1 MAFGDKICA
10 IDIGTCRMRGLVASV
25 NREQNSWRVSG
36 LAETVSSGVRRGE
49 IVDLEEA
56 KNSLSQLIKQLE
68 INSGYKIG
76 EAWVNIGGLHVYCK
90 EGRGAVAVSRANGE
104 ISKED
109 IDRSIE
115 AAMIMSSPR
124 NRQNIHII
132 PRYYKIDD
140 RDVVKNPFGMQG
152 NKLEA
157 NVLIVEAFT
166 PQFKHLQR
174 CLESNKIDI
183 NGFVYTPLAVS
194 ESVLTRRQKELGVMA
209 LDFGGG
215 TTNLTIFEE
224 QDILDISTLPIGS
237 NHLTNDLAVGL
248 RIPVDVA
255 EELKK
260 EFGRVDLNNVDR
272 RRTIDLSKF
281 GGDGSVPQYEIAK
294 IIQARIEEILD
305 LVDKELKRI
314 SRQHLLPGGVVI
326 CGGGARL
333 KGIVDLVKD
342 YLKLPVQ
349 IGNPYVEPDM
359 SFKEISS
366 PEWATACG
374 IIDWV
379 LKNKHEG
386 AGRMWEGNMSNFLQ
400 KTMGFLKKMIP

>member
-1 MAFGDKICA
+1 MNLGDKICA
-10 IDIGTCRMRGLVASV
+10 IDIGTYRIRGLVADV
-25 NREQNSWRVSG
+25 NQEQNNWRVSG
-36 LAETVSSGVRRGE
+36 LAETASAGVRRGE

-56 KNSLSQLIKQLE
+56 QKNLNQLINQLE

-90 EGRGAVAVSRANGE
+90 EGRGAIAVSRANGE
-104 ISKED
+104 ISPED
-109 IDRSIE
+109 INRAIE

-140 RDVVKNPFGMQG
+140 RDIVKNPVGMQG

-174 CLESNKIDI
+174 CLEDNKLNV
-183 NGFVYTPLAVS
+183 NGFIYTPLAVS
-194 ESVLTRRQKELGVMA
+194 ESVLTQRQKELGVMA

-248 RIPVDVA
+248 RIPVDIA

-260 EFGRVDLNNVDR
+260 EFGRVDLKNIDR

-305 LVDKELKRI
+305 LVNKELKRV

-326 CGGGARL
+326 CGGGAQL
-333 KGIVDLVKD
+333 KGLVDLVKE
-342 YLKLPVQ
+342 YLELPVQ
-349 IGNPYVEPDM
+349 IGNPYSEPDM

-374 IIDWV
+374 IVDWV
-379 LKNKHEG
+379 LKNKHKG
-386 AGRMWEGNMSNFLQ
+386 ITKWNANMSNIARGV
-400 KTMGFLKKMIP
+400 TGFFKRMIP